1 MCFSGLVLE
10 EMEVRSEGVHIME
23 LLASSWAA

>member
-1 MCFSGLVLE
+1 MCFSELVLE
-10 EMEVRSEGVHIME
+10 EMEVRSEGGHTME